1 MALSK
6 AGFILGIRAVDSL
19 FPHEQVIPSHV
30 QKISSEIMQDG
41 VQKDPIIID
50 GDSSTVLDGMHR
62 LAAFKELRIE
72 RAVTCAVPYRSDSV
86 VLKRWVRTYTPSGA
100 SSPLELLEAMGPTRR
115 ITLAEAFS
123 ALESK
128 DVGVAAMVSDTA
140 YVPEGSAGLRAAI
153 ELVAEIDRFAEARS
167 WERKFIPE
175 DEVDEPLQ
183 DKKKIIVL
191 MKRLTKEDIVG
202 AARTGAL
209 FPCKSSMH
217 VIDPRPVGVD
227 FPVGDLNKAT
237 SGSLEKLLEGRGGR
251 VLPVNSVYGGR
262 RYKERLLLLS
272 QS

>member
-1 MALSK
+1 
-6 AGFILGIRAVDSL
+6 
-19 FPHEQVIPSHV
+19 
-30 QKISSEIMQDG
+30 
-41 VQKDPIIID
+41 
-50 GDSSTVLDGMHR
+50 
-62 LAAFKELRIE
+62 
-72 RAVTCAVPYRSDSV
+72 
-86 VLKRWVRTYTPSGA
+86 
-100 SSPLELLEAMGPTRR
+100 
-115 ITLAEAFS
+115 
-123 ALESK
+123 
-128 DVGVAAMVSDTA
+128 
-140 YVPEGSAGLRAAI
+140 
-153 ELVAEIDRFAEARS
+153 
-167 WERKFIPE
+167 
-175 DEVDEPLQ
+175 LQ

-191 MKRLTKEDIVG
+191 MKRLTKEDIVS